1 MYHVCMKN
9 KTEGLTTPNTVVQK
23 GGTITSTDLDKILAM
38 ATGGSSGGGGSFSLD
53 TKIAL
58 DKDAVEKAAILKG
71 QPKKLIKM
79 IAHLCKLNKSTSV
92 SIKELTDFGN
102 SKESLEIGLSWRVGE
117 DRRSPNV
124 DYSQDIS
131 TICSAYIELF
141 GHQVNKPRTKAGVCN
156 ALKIAN

>member
-1 MYHVCMKN
+1 MKN
-9 KTEGLTTPNTVVQK
+9 KNEVLTTPNTVVSK
-23 GGTITSTDLDKILAM
+23 GTSISTSDLDKILAM
-38 ATGGSSGGGGSFSLD
+38 STGGSSGGGGSFSLD

-79 IAHLCKLNKSTSV
+79 IAHLCKVNKSTSV

-102 SKESLEIGLSWRVGE
+102 SKEGLDMGLSWRVGE
-117 DRRSPNV
+117 DRRSANV
-124 DYSQDIS
+124 DYTQDIS
-131 TICSAYIELF
+131 TICSAYVELF